1 MTEEAGR
8 TEEQAHADDTT
19 QAQQT
24 QGRGAVPSAETRHEG
39 GEYELRNGQ
48 NPDADAQEPADTEEY
63 PAGGGGGT
71 E

>member
-1 MTEEAGR
+1 MTEETGR
-8 TEEQAHADDTT
+8 TEEQTQADDTT

-24 QGRGAVPSAETRHEG
+24 QGGGAVPSAETRHTG
-39 GEYELRNGQ
+39 GEHERRNGQ